1 MNPEKMTTKVNEA
14 LQQAAQK
21 ALDMQHGSLT
31 PEHLLWALSTQTDT
45 AFSALLQSLEVDQVS
60 FTHSL
65 AQKLGRIPTL
75 SSPPDLTTLRADG
88 KLSTLLLNADS
99 ERQKMKDSHLSTEH
113 ILLIAIKNKL
123 VADLITAT
131 YDQAKKILET
141 IRGGQKVEGAS
152 PENTMNVLEKFGIDL
167 TQLAK
172 DGELDPVIGRDE
184 EIRRCMQVLTRRT
197 KNNPVLLGEPGVGKT
212 AIVEGLAQRIV
223 SGDVPSTLKDKK
235 LISLEIGSLLAGAKY
250 RGEFEERLKGVLD
263 EVEKSDG
270 EIILFVDELHTIVGA
285 GAAEGAV
292 DAGNMLK
299 PLLARGKLHMVG
311 ATTLNEYRQSI
322 EKDSALERRFQP
334 VFVGEPSLEDTI
346 AILRGLQEKYEVHHG
361 VKITDDAIVAAA
373 QLSSRYIADRHLPD
387 KAIDLIDEATSSI
400 KMEIDSMP
408 TELDRLKRRIMQ
420 LEIERTAVKKDK
432 SKTAKERVKEIDEE
446 ISNLREE
453 SKALEAKWKREKDLI
468 EEAKGYSEEIDQ
480 LRTSEELAEREG
492 DLQKAS
498 EIRFG
503 KIPELEK
510 KVKAAREKLSA
521 IPENERLLRGKVTAE
536 DIAIVVGR
544 WTGIPVSRLLESES
558 EKLTKLDDELK
569 KRVVGQDL
577 AVRAVANAVRR
588 SRAGIGDKNKP
599 IGSFL
604 FMGPTGVGK
613 TELSKAL
620 AQQLFDD
627 DRAMTRIDMSEYME
641 QHSVARLIGSP
652 PGYVGYEE
660 GGQLTESVRRRPY
673 QILLFDEIEKAHPD
687 VFNALLQVLDDGR
700 LTDGQGRTVNFTNTI
715 IIMTSNLGSRAI
727 QDWDGKNFDELEKTV
742 LQAAKGHFRPEFL
755 NRIDEIVI
763 FERIGDEHMEAIVD
777 IQLKQIAEHIRQ
789 SKEIDLVF
797 DNSAKK
803 EFAKRGY
810 DPAFGAR
817 PLKRLI
823 QSRVLD
829 ELALMIIDQKVV
841 EGDSVEVVYKNGKYN
856 LKKVNHPK
864 SKGEAE

>member
-1 MNPEKMTTKVNEA
+1 MNPDTLTHKVNEA
-14 LQQAAQK
+14 IQQAAQK
-21 ALDMQHGSLT
+21 ALEKQNGSLT
-31 PEHLLWALSTQTDT
+31 PTHLLWALSTQTDT
-45 AFSALLQSLEVDQVS
+45 AFSALLQSLDVNQSTLTDYLEGAINEQPVLTQPVDLS
-60 FTHSL
+60 
-65 AQKLGRIPTL
+65 TL
-75 SSPPDLTTLRADG
+75 KPDSQ
-88 KLSTLLLNADS
+88 LSTLLLNADS
-99 ERQKMKDSHLSTEH
+99 ERKKLDDSHVSTEH
-113 ILLIAIKNKL
+113 ILLAAIKAKL
-123 VADLITAT
+123 FNSQVTST
-131 YDQAKKILET
+131 YEEAKQLLEEV
-141 IRGGQKVEGAS
+141 RKGQNVKSAS
-152 PENTMNVLEKFGIDL
+152 PESSMNVLDKFGQDF
-167 TQLAK
+167 TELAK
-172 DGELDPVIGRDE
+172 NGELDPVIGRDE
-184 EIRRCMQVLTRRT
+184 EIRRCMQVLTRRS

-223 SGDVPSTLKDKK
+223 SGDVPSSLKDKK

-270 EIILFVDELHTIVGA
+270 QIILFVDEMHTIVGA

-299 PLLARGKLHMVG
+299 PLLARGKLHMIG

-334 VFVGEPSLEDTI
+334 VFVGEPSLDDTI

-361 VKITDDAIVAAA
+361 VKITDDAIVSAAR
-373 QLSSRYIADRHLPD
+373 LSSRYIADRHLPD

-408 TELDRLKRRIMQ
+408 TELDRLKRRTMQ

-432 SKTAKERVKEIDEE
+432 SKSAKERVKEIDQE
-446 ISNLREE
+446 ISNLQEE
-453 SKALEAKWKREKDLI
+453 SKSLESKWRREKDLI
-468 EEAKGYSEEIDQ
+468 DESKGYSEEIDQ
-480 LRTSEELAEREG
+480 FRTEEEHAERDG
-492 DLQKAS
+492 DLQRAA

-510 KVKAAREKLSA
+510 KIKVARNKLHA
-521 IPENERLLRGKVTAE
+521 IPEGERMLRERVTTE
-536 DIAIVVGR
+536 DIATVVGR

-569 KRVVGQDL
+569 KRVIGQDK
-577 AVRAVANAVRR
+577 AVNAVANAVRR

-613 TELSKAL
+613 TELAKAL
-620 AQQLFDD
+620 AEQLFDD
-627 DRAMTRIDMSEYME
+627 DHAMTRIDMSEYME
-641 QHSVARLIGSP
+641 RHSVARLIGSP
-652 PGYVGYEE
+652 PGYVGYDQ

-673 QILLFDEIEKAHPD
+673 QIILFDEIEKAHPD

-715 IIMTSNLGSRAI
+715 IIMTSNLGSPAI
-727 QDWDGKNFDELEKTV
+727 QAWDGKDFEKLEDTV
-742 LQAAKGHFRPEFL
+742 LAAAKGHFRPEFL

-763 FERIGDEHMEAIVD
+763 FQRISDEKMGAIVD
-777 IQLKQIAEHIRQ
+777 IQLKQVAAHINEA
-789 SKEIDLVF
+789 KGIELVF
-797 DNSAKK
+797 DESTRH
-803 EFAKRGY
+803 ELAKRGH

-823 QSRVLD
+823 QNKILD
-829 ELALMIIDQKVV
+829 GLALMIIDKTLD
-841 EGDSVEVVYKNGKYN
+841 EGDKVTASFKNDKFTLTKN
-856 LKKVNHPK
+856 
-864 SKGEAE
+864 